1 MSKPL
6 VYLAGPLFSD
16 QDRDMLLSIEKA
28 FIGAGIRCFLP
39 HREVGD
45 LSVLKND
52 LGEEAA
58 RRYVFDSDVGGV
70 EDCIV
75 LCALLDG
82 SDVDSGTAAEMG
94 FAHAIGK
101 PVFGLCTDGLRRG
114 RTINNVIW
122 GVCAGGHRIYPSVNE
137 MVTAVVDALLRTA
150 NTTFTGCARP
160 SKAGIAKNAL
170 DFHLARR
177 GSIQASGS
185 E

>member
-1 MSKPL
+1 MSKSL

-16 QDRDMLLSIEKA
+16 QDRDMLLNIEKA
-28 FIGAGIRCFLP
+28 FIDAGIRCFLP

-45 LSVLKND
+45 LSVLKSD
-52 LGEEAA
+52 FGEESA
-58 RRYVFDSDVGGV
+58 RHYVFDSDVSGV
-70 EDCIV
+70 RNCTV

-82 SDVDSGTAAEMG
+82 TDVDSGTAAEMG

-122 GVCAGGHRIYPSVNE
+122 GLCAGGHRIYSSVSE
-137 MVTAVVDALLRTA
+137 MLTAVVDALPRTEDS
-150 NTTFTGCARP
+150 TVTVWART
-160 SKAGIAKNAL
+160 SEAGISKNGP
-170 DFHLARR
+170 DSDSARR
-177 GSIQASGS
+177 RSIQAHQS